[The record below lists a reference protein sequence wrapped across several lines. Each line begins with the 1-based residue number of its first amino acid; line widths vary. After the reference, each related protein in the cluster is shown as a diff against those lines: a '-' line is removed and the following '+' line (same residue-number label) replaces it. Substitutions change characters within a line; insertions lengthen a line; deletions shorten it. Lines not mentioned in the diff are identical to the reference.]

1 MFFGKHSTTHSTTT
15 KTMKK
20 LVLSALMALLALAT
34 VNAQNLRNLTK
45 GAKDLLGGDKS
56 ELGTAEVGQGLKD
69 ALSRGVEKGVNE
81 LSATD
86 GYFKSTLYKI
96 LLPEEAQKV
105 ISKLKGVPGFAN
117 LEADLIEKMNRG
129 AENAAKEAG
138 PIFASAIT
146 GMTIGDAMDIL
157 MGADNSATVYLRKS
171 TYQQLYGKFNPVIV
185 KALDEIGAND
195 LWRNATNAYNRIPM
209 VTKVNNDLDDH
220 VTTRALDGLFG
231 KIQEEEKNIR
241 RNPLART
248 SDLLKKVFSK
258 QDSNRK

>member
-1 MFFGKHSTTHSTTT
+1 
-15 KTMKK
+15 MKK
-20 LVLSALMALLALAT
+20 IVFTVFLINLVLTAASAQTLKNLA
-34 VNAQNLRNLTK
+34 K
-45 GAKDLLGGDKS
+45 GAKDVLGGNKS
-56 ELGTAEVGQGLKD
+56 ELSASEVGQGLKD
-69 ALSRGVEKGVNE
+69 ALSKGVQKGVNE

-86 GYFKSTLYKI
+86 GYFKSIYKI

-105 ISKLKGVPGFAN
+105 TAKLKAVPGFSN

-146 GMTIGDAMDIL
+146 GMTFQDAIDIL

-171 TYQQLYGKFNPVIV
+171 TYQQLYEKFNPVIV
-185 KALDEIGAND
+185 KALDEIGANE
-195 LWRNATNAYNRIPM
+195 LWRNATNAYNKIPL

-220 VTTRALDGLFG
+220 VTTTALNGLFG

-241 RNPLART
+241 RNPVSRT
-248 SDLLKKVFSK
+248 SDLLKKVFAK
-258 QDSNRK
+258 QDGNRK

>member
-1 MFFGKHSTTHSTTT
+1 
-15 KTMKK
+15 MKK
-20 LVLSALMALLALAT
+20 LLFTLFLAGFALAALP
-34 VNAQNLRNLTK
+34 AQNLKNLTK
-45 GAKDLLGGDKS
+45 GAKDLLGGGKGELSTS
-56 ELGTAEVGQGLKD
+56 EIGQGLKD
-69 ALSRGVEKGVNE
+69 ALSKGVEKGVNE

-86 GYFKSTLYKI
+86 GYFKNALYKI
-96 LLPEEAQKV
+96 LLPEEAQNV
-105 ISKLKGVPGFAN
+105 VTKLRAVPGFNN

-129 AENAAKEAG
+129 AEKAAKEAG

-146 GMTIGDAMDIL
+146 GMTIQDAMDIL

-171 TYQQLYGKFNPVIV
+171 TFQQLYEKFNPVIV

-195 LWRNATNAYNRIPM
+195 LWRNATNAYNKIPL

-220 VTTRALDGLFG
+220 VTTKALDGLFG

-241 RNPLART
+241 RNPVSRT

-258 QDSNRK
+258 QDNNRK

>member
-1 MFFGKHSTTHSTTT
+1 
-15 KTMKK
+15 MKK
-20 LVLSALMALLALAT
+20 IALTLFVAFLALGSAEAQLLKDLKKT
-34 VNAQNLRNLTK
+34 AQNAI
-45 GAKDLLGGDKS
+45 GGSGGDLS
-56 ELGTAEVGQGLKD
+56 TAEIGQGLKD
-69 ALSRGVEKGVNE
+69 ALSKGVQKGVNE

-105 ISKLKGVPGFAN
+105 ISKLKTVPGFGN

-146 GMTIGDAMDIL
+146 GMSFQDAMNIL
-157 MGADNSATVYLRKS
+157 MGADNSATDYLRKS
-171 TYQQLYGKFNPVIV
+171 TFQQLYGKFNPVIV

-195 LWRNATNAYNRIPM
+195 LWRNATNAYNKIPL

-220 VTTRALDGLFG
+220 VTNRALEGLFG

-241 RNPLART
+241 RNPLNRT
-248 SDLLKKVFSK
+248 SDLLKKVFAK